1 LREERLDVSF
11 DDESLFADIDTPD
24 DYARLIAGD

>member
-1 LREERLDVSF
+1 VVF

-24 DYARLIAGD
+24 DYARIIAGD